1 MCFPRCRQRPI
12 DLEDLVFAKACLS
25 CARSEDT
32 RGSWLRARADGCE
45 NRKPPTVS
53 AAVHT
58 DRARVGKPQDRV
70 ADILRRKTPPTRPLS
85 AVAYPL
91 FSPLHA
97 RLKAANMR
105 PSLAWRFQLLFG
117 PCFSPQSSHA
127 SCCFPPPSP
136 LHRSSAIV
144 VLNQPSQL
152 GQFCIIFALDK
163 SKAAPVI
170 IILPFY
176 PSKSIIREV
185 ASSAPPKHSSQE
197 DLTSRSRQVS
207 SNH

>member
-105 PSLAWRFQLLFG
+105 PSLAWLITAPKEKG
-117 PCFSPQSSHA
+117 PIHI
-127 SCCFPPPSP
+127 
-136 LHRSSAIV
+136 LI
-144 VLNQPSQL
+144 
-152 GQFCIIFALDK
+152 
-163 SKAAPVI
+163 APA